1 MKKAIILTTFLICYL
16 LTVTTIPVLGDA
28 GPLGKV
34 AIFTE
39 QAGWIAQATAVEEGK
54 ELADLL
60 KTPHEVVTLT
70 DKQIGPWAEEHTDN
84 GFSDIIVTFGWFP
97 TTLYP
102 PGNAKPDDSVAELF
116 LEGGNIF
123 LNTAD
128 YIFYVTEGGGA
139 NGETGLKNMM
149 DNNADMWSG
158 GTGIKPTDDG
168 KKYTP
173 SLAAFTS
180 ERTFKSGQI
189 VDPWEVEVVFGDN
202 GGDRLDPVIVHD
214 TETGGRI
221 GIAFQEPNNA
231 GLPRGEVFAEMIDN
245 YLAEVLGAA
254 AVDPNEKV
262 TTTWGDIKSN
272 F

>member
-1 MKKAIILTTFLICYL
+1 MKKVTILTTLVLGYF
-16 LTVTTIPVLGDA
+16 LTVAVIPAFGKA

-34 AIFTE
+34 AIFTQ
-39 QAGWIAQATAVEEGK
+39 QAGWIALATAVDEGK

-60 KTPHEVVTLT
+60 KSPQEVVTLT
-70 DKQIGPWAEEHTDN
+70 DNEIGPWAEEHTDN

-102 PGNAKPDDSVAELF
+102 PGNAKPDDSVAEMF

-139 NGETGLKNMM
+139 NGENGLKNMM
-149 DNNADMWSG
+149 DINAEMWSG
-158 GTGIKPTDDG
+158 GTGIKPTNDG
-168 KKYTP
+168 AKYTP

-180 ERTFKSGQI
+180 ERTFKAAQI

-202 GGDRLDPVIVHD
+202 EAGFLDPAIVHD

-221 GIAFQEPNNA
+221 GIAFQEPNNG

-245 YLAEVLGAA
+245 YLAEVLSAA

-262 TTTWGDIKSN
+262 TTTWAHIKSD